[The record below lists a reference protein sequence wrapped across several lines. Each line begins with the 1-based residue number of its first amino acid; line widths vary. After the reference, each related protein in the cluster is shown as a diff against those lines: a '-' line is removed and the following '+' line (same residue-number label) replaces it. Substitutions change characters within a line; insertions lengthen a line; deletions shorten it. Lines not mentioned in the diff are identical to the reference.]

1 MSGRP
6 NGKAVCNG
14 LRERAVGGLVAGG
27 AAP

>member
-1 MSGRP
+1 MSGP
-6 NGKAVCNG
+6 TKGKADYQG